1 VLTDKDRPFCATV
14 DDICQLIGILE
25 KAHARGVVHRDLNFS
40 NMFLDRLHEGQRTE
54 LRPPECSITTP
65 LFSKNGWRER
75 SMRELHETFFRI
87 CNEFYPVL

>member
-40 NMFLDRLHEGQRTE
+40 NMFLDRSNNKAR
-54 LRPPECSITTP
+54 
-65 LFSKNGWRER
+65 N
-75 SMRELHETFFRI
+75 
-87 CNEFYPVL
+87 VLISLVGN